1 MKKRL
6 YFPLLITFGIVFVL
20 GCVNDS
26 SSDLIDLHQIGE
38 VTYTNTTKSIFDNN
52 CIPCHATVPINGA
65 PMPLTTYEF
74 VKNAVQTRPLLDRI
88 SREQGAP
95 GMMPNGGT
103 RLPQAT
109 IDKVFEWAQNGL
121 PE

>member
-1 MKKRL
+1 MKQLKL
-6 YFPLLITFGIVFVL
+6 TLLLMACVIL
-20 GCVNDS
+20 QYGCANDS
-26 SSDLIDLHQIGE
+26 TSDFIDTSGVSDI
-38 VTYTNTTKSIFDNN
+38 TYTNTTKSIFDNN

-74 VKNAVQTRPLLDRI
+74 VKSAVLTRPLLDRI
-88 SREQGAP
+88 SREQGTP

-103 RLPQAT
+103 RLPQAKIT
-109 IDKVFEWAQNGL
+109 QIFKWAQNGL

>member
-1 MKKRL
+1 MKNRL
-6 YFPLLITFGIVFVL
+6 HFPLLIAFGIVFVP
-20 GCVNDS
+20 GCANDS
-26 SSDLIDLHQIGE
+26 SSDLIDLNNVGE

-74 VKNAVQTRPLLDRI
+74 VKSAVLTRPLLDRI

-109 IDKVFEWAQNGL
+109 IDKVFQWAQNGL